1 MTLENMQ
8 QYFRMLN
15 ICKVKNWDEVRVKGK
30 FVRVEDMSD
39 ESLEVYLSKWYYQFE
54 ITEKLAKDKPDRE
67 IIITLH

>member
-1 MTLENMQ
+1 M
-8 QYFRMLN
+8 
-15 ICKVKNWDEVRVKGK
+15 KNWDEVRVKGK

>member
-1 MTLENMQ
+1 
-8 QYFRMLN
+8 MLN

>member
-54 ITEKLAKDKPDRE
+54 ITEKLVKDKPDRE

>member
-54 ITEKLAKDKPDRE
+54 ITEKLAKDKSG
-67 IIITLH
+67 

>member
-8 QYFRMLN
+8 QYFRLLN

>member
-54 ITEKLAKDKPDRE
+54 ITEKLAKDKSDRE